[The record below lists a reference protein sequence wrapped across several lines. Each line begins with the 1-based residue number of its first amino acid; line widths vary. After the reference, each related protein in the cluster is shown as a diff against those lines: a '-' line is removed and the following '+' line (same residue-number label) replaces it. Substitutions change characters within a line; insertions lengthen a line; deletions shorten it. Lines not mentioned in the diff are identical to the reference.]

1 MEVSAPRRR
10 FRFRLSTVLILTAI
24 LAWAM
29 AIPYETWR
37 YIDGSTGDT
46 WTRYYPSPGHIY
58 PAIVLAAFL
67 IWKFARAVIER
78 RRRQIV
84 AKTAA
89 RE

>member
-1 MEVSAPRRR
+1 MQIVPLLRHC
-10 FRFRLSTVLILTAI
+10 RFRLSTVLILTAI
-24 LAWAM
+24 AAWAM
-29 AIPYETWR
+29 AIPYQRWR